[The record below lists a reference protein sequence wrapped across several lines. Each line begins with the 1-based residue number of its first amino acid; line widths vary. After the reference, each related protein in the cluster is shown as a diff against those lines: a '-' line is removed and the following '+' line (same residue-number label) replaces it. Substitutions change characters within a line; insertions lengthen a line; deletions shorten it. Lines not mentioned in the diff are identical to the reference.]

1 MRRRL
6 VPLLSLALLILLA
19 CIAYYRYTA
28 EGYEDIKVEKDEK
41 TKKAEEDA
49 KAEKAKQDAKD
60 SLNRNKKNL
69 MEYSRYILILGQVV
83 DPATKAGVA
92 VELATVTMSGGA
104 LSIKD
109 KSEEMVKRIN
119 MVYRAFSDYL
129 SVDMMKLKQ
138 CGIEE
143 GLFSKMAYSKL
154 DDIGKALVELSK
166 KMPNDVTQ
174 MDAAGIRTFLY
185 TIKDAL
191 ATSTEAAQA
200 YNILKESDAK
210 EIDLAEKALFC
221 KMPKVLL
228 ESIQKALKGTK
239 C

>member
-6 VPLLSLALLILLA
+6 TAFSLAVLILLLSML
-19 CIAYYRYTA
+19 YYRYTA
-28 EGYEDIKVEKDEK
+28 EGYEDVKVEKDEK
-41 TKKAEEDA
+41 AA
-49 KAEKAKQDAKD
+49 KAIQDAKD

-69 MEYSRYILILGQVV
+69 MEYSRYILVLGQVV
-83 DPATKAGVA
+83 DPTTKAGTA

-109 KSEEMVKRIN
+109 KSPEMAKRIEA
-119 MVYRAFSDYL
+119 VDQAFSEYL
-129 SVDMMKLKQ
+129 STDMMKNKQ
-138 CGIEE
+138 CGIAE

-166 KMPNDVTQ
+166 KMPNDILQ
-174 MDAAGIRTFLY
+174 MDAAGIRTFMY

-200 YNILKESDAK
+200 YTTLKESDAVK
-210 EIDLAEKALFC
+210 KDLAEKALFC
-221 KMPKVLL
+221 KMPTLLL
-228 ESIQKALKGTK
+228 ESTRKTLEGTK

>member
-6 VPLLSLALLILLA
+6 TAFTLALLILLLSML
-19 CIAYYRYTA
+19 YYRYTA
-28 EGYEDIKVEKDEK
+28 EGYEDVKDEK

-49 KAEKAKQDAKD
+49 KAAKAIQDAKD

-83 DPATKAGVA
+83 DPTTKAGTA

-109 KSEEMVKRIN
+109 KSPEMAKRIEAVN
-119 MVYRAFSDYL
+119 QAFSEYL
-129 SVDMMKLKQ
+129 SVDMMKNKQ
-138 CGIEE
+138 CGIAE

-154 DDIGKALVELSK
+154 DDIGRALVELSK
-166 KMPNDVTQ
+166 KMPNDILQ

-200 YNILKESDAK
+200 YNTLKESDVK

-221 KMPKVLL
+221 KMPTLLL
-228 ESIQKALKGTK
+228 ESTRKALKGTK